1 MILKDLLVEINKNTP
16 CAQVVILDPDGNQI
30 ICNFVLLNS
39 IIHPSMFWTDA
50 HPATLSNILDY
61 TDYGLTVR
69 GVINRLNSYPVKS
82 KIGYKG
88 QEVDYAEP
96 EDRHIILS
104 SNMKSIYCGKF
115 KYLTPDKVEYLD
127 YTNKVFIYC
136 KELEE

>member
-1 MILKDLLVEINKNTP
+1 
-16 CAQVVILDPDGNQI
+16 
-30 ICNFVLLNS
+30 
-39 IIHPSMFWTDA
+39 MFWTDA
-50 HPATLSNILDY
+50 HPTTLSNIRDY

-69 GVINRLNSYPVKS
+69 GVINRLNSYPVQS

-115 KYLTPDKVEYLD
+115 KYLTPSRVECTNN
-127 YTNKVFIYC
+127 TNKVLIYC
-136 KELEE
+136 EELKE